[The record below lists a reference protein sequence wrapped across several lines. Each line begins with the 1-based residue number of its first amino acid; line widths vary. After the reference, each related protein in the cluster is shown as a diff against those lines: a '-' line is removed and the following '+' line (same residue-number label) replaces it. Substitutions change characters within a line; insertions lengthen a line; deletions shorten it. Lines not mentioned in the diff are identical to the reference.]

1 VKILKMDFRKY
12 NSIFLILAFLLAA
25 LSCKSKNNFDRA
37 KNVELDSNYIKLA
50 ERFKVEKNTG
60 SVTLTILN
68 PWQGAKDVNLIYHLV
83 REGSPIPSG
92 LDSSEVI
99 FVPLKKIICMS
110 TTHIAMVTALD
121 EESSIAGVSGAGFIY
136 SKSLL
141 KRAADGDLADVGYE
155 GNLNNE
161 LILQIKPD
169 LVMMYGVG
177 SESAGYVGKLK
188 ELGIKVMF
196 NADYLENDPLGKAE
210 WIKVF
215 GALYCKESIAD
226 SIFKSEAESYDS
238 IRSYIADMKKSKPKV
253 MLGLPYKDTWYI
265 SPGNSFVSKFI
276 SDAGGDY
283 IWNDTESNVSMPF
296 AIENVY
302 LKALDADFWLN
313 TGAAKTKN
321 DIKNADIRL
330 EDLPCFKNGNLFNNN
345 KRLTDGGG
353 NDYWESGSVHPHII
367 LRDIAS
373 ILHPDLFPDYSQIY
387 YRKIE

>member
-1 VKILKMDFRKY
+1 MTMEFSNSK
-12 NSIFLILAFLLAA
+12 SIFLLVFLMFSGF
-25 LSCKSKNNFDRA
+25 SCKQVNNSLIRKKTGDDPGSI
-37 KNVELDSNYIKLA
+37 VLA
-50 ERFKVEKNTG
+50 EKVKIEKSSG

-68 PWQGAKDVNLIYHLV
+68 PWQGAKDVNMIYHLV
-83 REGSPIPSG
+83 RYGNPVPTG

-99 FVPLKKIICMS
+99 FVPLSKIICMS
-110 TTHIAMVTALD
+110 TTHIAMVSALN
-121 EESSIAGVSGAGFIY
+121 EEGSIKGVSGADFVY

-141 KRAADGDLADVGYE
+141 KRKLEGALADVGYE

-196 NADYLENDPLGKAE
+196 NADYLEKDPLSKAE

-226 SIFKSEAESYDS
+226 SLFNSEVNSYDS
-238 IRSYIADMKKSKPKV
+238 IRLFISAQIKSKPKV

-265 SPGNSFVSKFI
+265 SPGNSFVSKLI

-283 IWNDTESNVSMPF
+283 IWKDTESDVSMPYG
-296 AIENVY
+296 IENVY
-302 LKALDADFWLN
+302 LKALEADFWLN
-313 TGAAKTKN
+313 TGASKTKN
-321 DIKNADIRL
+321 DIKAVDIRL

-345 KRLTDGGG
+345 NRLTDGGG
-353 NDYWESGSVHPHII
+353 NDYWESGSVHPHVI
-367 LRDIAS
+367 LKDIAS
-373 ILHPDLFPDYSQIY
+373 ILHPDLFPGYKKIY